1 VIPALSFDD
10 GAALVAGGSG
20 GIGSE
25 IARLFADARIPVV
38 ITYHRNADAA
48 VAVVKEIETAGGVC
62 EAHRCDLTNA
72 GEVDA
77 LVTDVRERHGRL
89 GQVVYAAGPAFK
101 FNYIGAIPDDDWH
114 RVLDTDVNGAFHLIQ
129 AGVRAFRAQ
138 RGGGNLVAVTTA
150 AVERVPSGD
159 IMSAAPKAAI
169 EMLIRGVARESGRFG
184 IRANCVGPGW
194 IDTGLGKA
202 AFDEQLDKEKI
213 ERIRDQTIPLRRF
226 GQAED
231 IGWAVLFLCSQQ
243 AGFISGQSL
252 AVDGGAQV

>member
-1 VIPALSFDD
+1 MIPALSFDE
-10 GAALVAGGSG
+10 GAVLVIGGSG

-25 IARLFADARIPVV
+25 IAKLFADARLPVA

-48 VAVVKEIETAGGVC
+48 DAVVKEIEAAGGVC
-62 EAHRCDLTNA
+62 EAHRCDLRDA
-72 GEVDA
+72 SAVDA
-77 LVTDVRERHGRL
+77 LVEDLRERHGRL
-89 GQVVYAAGPAFK
+89 GQVVYAAGPSFR

-129 AGVRAFRAQ
+129 AAVRAFRKQ
-138 RGGGNLVAVTTA
+138 DGGNLVAVITA

-169 EMLIRGVARESGRFG
+169 EMLVRGVARESGRFG

-194 IDTGLGKA
+194 IDAGLGSA
-202 AFDEQLDKEKI
+202 AMAEQLDEATRDKI
-213 ERIRDQTIPLRRF
+213 INQTIPLRRM

-231 IGWAVLFLCSQQ
+231 IGWATLFLCSQQ

>member
-10 GAALVAGGSG
+10 GAVLVAGGSG
-20 GIGSE
+20 GIGSG
-25 IARLFADARIPVV
+25 IARLFADARLPVV
-38 ITYHRNADAA
+38 ITYHSNADAA
-48 VAVVKEIETAGGVC
+48 DAVVKEIEAAGGVC
-62 EAHRCDLTNA
+62 EAQRCDLTDA
-72 GEVDA
+72 SAVDA

-89 GQVVYAAGPAFK
+89 GQVVYSAGPAFK

-129 AGVRAFRAQ
+129 AAVRAFRKQ
-138 RGGGNLVAVTTA
+138 DGGNLVAVITS

-169 EMLIRGVARESGRFG
+169 EMLVRGVARESGRFG

-194 IDTGLGKA
+194 IDSGLGKSA
-202 AFDEQLDKEKI
+202 MEEQLDEATRD
-213 ERIRDQTIPLRRF
+213 RIINQTIPLRRM

-231 IGWAVLFLCSQQ
+231 IGWATLFLCSQQ